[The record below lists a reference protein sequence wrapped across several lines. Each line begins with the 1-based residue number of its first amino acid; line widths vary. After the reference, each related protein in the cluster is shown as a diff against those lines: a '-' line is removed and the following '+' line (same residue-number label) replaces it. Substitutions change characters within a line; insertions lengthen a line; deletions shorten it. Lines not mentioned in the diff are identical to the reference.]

1 MKVEIYTKNSITCL
15 PVAIID
21 TDNDYKKRYSIEDYR
36 LAEQNKDKV
45 KVWYKKGN
53 EFKRLIFIGKLIDAL
68 PF

>member
-36 LAEQNKDKV
+36 LAEQKGKLA
-45 KVWYKKGN
+45 KIWYKSGN
-53 EFKRLIFIGKLIDAL
+53 EFKELTFVGKLTSVI